1 MIKKT
6 AAALTAL
13 TLASSPARALEVGD
27 HPFSEQGRQ
36 KRLALTLVG
45 IGGAVT
51 MAGGVF
57 FFVGRSGASLHLNPD
72 GTLQAK
78 GDLDEARSALALQRA
93 SVVVTALGFA
103 TLVTGT
109 VLLFFATR
117 KQKLGVAPSL
127 GPNGAGLVF
136 TAVLD

>member
-6 AAALTAL
+6 AAALVAL
-13 TLASSPARALEVGD
+13 TLVAAPARALEAGD

-45 IGGAVT
+45 IGGAAT
-51 MAGGVF
+51 MVGGVF
-57 FFVGRSGASLHLNPD
+57 FFVGRSGAGLHLNPD
-72 GTLQAK
+72 GTLRVQ
-78 GDLDEARSALALQRA
+78 GDLAEARAALALQRA

-117 KQKLGVAPSL
+117 KQKLGLVPAF
-127 GPNGAGLVF
+127 GPQSAGVVF
-136 TAVLD
+136 TTTLD